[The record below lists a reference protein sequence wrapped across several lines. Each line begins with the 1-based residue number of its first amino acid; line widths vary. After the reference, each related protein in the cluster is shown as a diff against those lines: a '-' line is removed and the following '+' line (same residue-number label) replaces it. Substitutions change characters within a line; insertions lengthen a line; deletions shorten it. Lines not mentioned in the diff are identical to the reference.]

1 MLDELVDL
9 SNSKVRIRRR
19 QSESGEAAVFIHGLG
34 ASGHNWFPLMNHLS
48 ELDMTAMDLPGFGK
62 SAPPVDG
69 DHSPKNF
76 AKISAELIQKVYPG
90 KTVHLFGN
98 SLGGAISVQL
108 AARYPELIKS
118 LTLISPAL
126 PTLYPHFSATPVV
139 LSAIPK
145 LGEKFMERYFLLT
158 PLERARNTI
167 NNTFADAKNAP
178 ENWEQSIANEL
189 ALRDGQPHQL
199 ASMLATLRA
208 LLSTFTDRTQENA
221 WNLVQKIQAPTMF
234 IYGEKDKLVHSRAAK
249 KARINSPSAVVQ
261 VWSDTAHVAHIE
273 HAERVAKEF
282 SQNLLRNLATY

>member
-1 MLDELVDL
+1 
-9 SNSKVRIRRR
+9 
-19 QSESGEAAVFIHGLG
+19 
-34 ASGHNWFPLMNHLS
+34 
-48 ELDMTAMDLPGFGK
+48 
-62 SAPPVDG
+62 
-69 DHSPKNF
+69 
-76 AKISAELIQKVYPG
+76 
-90 KTVHLFGN
+90 
-98 SLGGAISVQL
+98 
-108 AARYPELIKS
+108 
-118 LTLISPAL
+118 
-126 PTLYPHFSATPVV
+126 VV

-167 NNTFADAKNAP
+167 KNTFADAKNAP

-249 KARINSPSAVVQ
+249 KARINSPSAVVR
-261 VWSDTAHVAHIE
+261 VWSDNAHVAHIE

>member
-34 ASGHNWFPLMNHLS
+34 ASGHNWFPLMDHLS
-48 ELDMTAMDLPGFGK
+48 ELDMTAIDLPGFGK

-76 AKISAELIQKVYPG
+76 ANINAELIQKVYPG

-167 NNTFADAKNAP
+167 KNTFADAKNAP
-178 ENWEQSIANEL
+178 ENWEQAIANEL
-189 ALRDGQPHQL
+189 ALRDGQSHQL

-249 KARINSPSAVVQ
+249 KARTNSPSAIVR

>member
-1 MLDELVDL
+1 
-9 SNSKVRIRRR
+9 
-19 QSESGEAAVFIHGLG
+19 
-34 ASGHNWFPLMNHLS
+34 
-48 ELDMTAMDLPGFGK
+48 MTAMDLPGFGK

-76 AKISAELIQKVYPG
+76 ANISAELIQKVYPG

-167 NNTFADAKNAP
+167 KNTFADAKNAP
-178 ENWEQSIANEL
+178 ENWEQAIANEL

-249 KARINSPSAVVQ
+249 KARTNSPSAIVR